1 MGIYCYYIVKLPLY
15 NSLYIIRIV
24 GCIIDAKTMQ
34 KLS

>member
-1 MGIYCYYIVKLPLY
+1 MGIYYCYIVKLPLY

-24 GCIIDAKTMQ
+24 GCVVNVEIMQ